1 MQAEVLKKWFHE
13 WALGRSNE
21 IDAIVCFGSH
31 GRGDANHSSDLD
43 ICVVGNAILHE
54 LKNFID
60 VEKHLF
66 STSICYLREDR
77 NKLFAIVTASSGD
90 VVRIDCFV
98 VDQIEEVAKYIVGSE
113 MTINCI
119 NNIFTYRH
127 PTRGN
132 SCERWIRSKISNV
145 EPMNGLVLLEF
156 IGSLIKDF
164 IESFEVASNKRAS
177 GDKFQFLVQLQLSHK
192 SLVRLEFI
200 RQGGRKF
207 LYLPKMAFV
216 AFDATYTSADGLS
229 MRRHF
234 EDVLEP
240 RGKLNEGHTL
250 QNKYLQQ
257 FRSTL
262 LGLSGSLGA
271 NVLMGI
277 ADNVDVLCAALLK
290 ILDRD
295 RFYNLRDAAVGG
307 MVSNKVFRSGFF
319 EIEDI
324 CKQYEIRT
332 VFDLRN
338 DDEVRKRPTNLP
350 ANITVIAV
358 HIIAQSP
365 AGSSFVLLATN
376 TDT

>member
-1 MQAEVLKKWFHE
+1 M
-13 WALGRSNE
+13 
-21 IDAIVCFGSH
+21 
-31 GRGDANHSSDLD
+31 
-43 ICVVGNAILHE
+43 
-54 LKNFID
+54 
-60 VEKHLF
+60 
-66 STSICYLREDR
+66 
-77 NKLFAIVTASSGD
+77 
-90 VVRIDCFV
+90 
-98 VDQIEEVAKYIVGSE
+98 
-113 MTINCI
+113 
-119 NNIFTYRH
+119 
-127 PTRGN
+127 
-132 SCERWIRSKISNV
+132 
-145 EPMNGLVLLEF
+145 
-156 IGSLIKDF
+156 
-164 IESFEVASNKRAS
+164 ASNKRAS
-177 GDKFQFLVQLQLSHK
+177 GDKFQFLFQLQLSYN

-200 RQGGRKF
+200 RQEGRKF

-262 LGLSGSLGA
+262 LGLSASLGA

-319 EIEDI
+319 EIEDV

-358 HIIAQSP
+358 DIIAQSP
-365 AGSSFVLLATN
+365 AGSSFSFFLQLILILSNFWVN
-376 TDT
+376 NRRYNCERISSFSNSSV

>member
-1 MQAEVLKKWFHE
+1 
-13 WALGRSNE
+13 
-21 IDAIVCFGSH
+21 
-31 GRGDANHSSDLD
+31 
-43 ICVVGNAILHE
+43 
-54 LKNFID
+54 
-60 VEKHLF
+60 
-66 STSICYLREDR
+66 
-77 NKLFAIVTASSGD
+77 
-90 VVRIDCFV
+90 
-98 VDQIEEVAKYIVGSE
+98 
-113 MTINCI
+113 
-119 NNIFTYRH
+119 
-127 PTRGN
+127 
-132 SCERWIRSKISNV
+132 
-145 EPMNGLVLLEF
+145 
-156 IGSLIKDF
+156 
-164 IESFEVASNKRAS
+164 
-177 GDKFQFLVQLQLSHK
+177 
-192 SLVRLEFI
+192 
-200 RQGGRKF
+200 
-207 LYLPKMAFV
+207 MAFV

-262 LGLSGSLGA
+262 LGLSASLGA

-358 HIIAQSP
+358 DIIAQSP